1 MSRFILAAVFAFS
14 LGGAALAQTMSSMGN
29 SANSMGSMSMAPHTT
44 QTPGAAGDSMK
55 PDAMKHDTMAA
66 GGMSNNTMSHNTM
79 SHNTLAPDG
88 MAATSNSMKP
98 QQ

>member
-55 PDAMKHDTMAA
+55 PDAMKH
-66 GGMSNNTMSHNTM
+66 NTM
-79 SHNTLAPDG
+79 APDG